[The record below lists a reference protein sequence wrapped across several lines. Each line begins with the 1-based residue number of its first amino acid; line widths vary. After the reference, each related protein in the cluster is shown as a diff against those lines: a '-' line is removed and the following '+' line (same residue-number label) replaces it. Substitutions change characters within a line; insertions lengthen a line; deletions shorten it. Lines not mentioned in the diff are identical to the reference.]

1 MISVLSSVRSAA
13 AAGLLLLSATPSP
26 ALATEAARPFEAP
39 QDRESFQRA
48 QRCLTEAIYYEA
60 RSESEDGQRAVA
72 QVVLNRVRHP
82 SYPASVCGVVY
93 QGSERRTGC
102 QFSFTCDGSMARGV
116 ADGSSWSRA
125 ERIATSA
132 LRGSVFR
139 PVGLS
144 LNYHTTAIR
153 PYWAPSLVRHTVIG
167 AHIFY
172 RHPRAGT
179 LASFHQTP
187 NTAEPAPGRQASV
200 NLVARTPR
208 ATTSRTPPG
217 FQPAR
222 IERAVVE
229 RARIEQVAIE
239 RPTFQHPSGRTAR
252 PNRARATAQSQP
264 RTQQA
269 RPAPVNRG
277 PRTTIENGV
286 RVARGS

>member
-1 MISVLSSVRSAA
+1 MTSLLSSVRSAA
-13 AAGLLLLSATPSP
+13 VAGLLLLSASPGP

-39 QDRESFQRA
+39 QDRSSYQRA
-48 QRCLTEAIYYEA
+48 LRCLTEAIYYEA

-82 SYPASVCGVVY
+82 FYPASVCGVVY

-116 ADGSSWSRA
+116 AEGASWSRA
-125 ERIATSA
+125 ERIATAA

-153 PYWAPSLVRHTVIG
+153 PYWAPSLIRHTVVG

-172 RHPRAGT
+172 RHPRAGSV
-179 LASFHQTP
+179 ASFDQP
-187 NTAEPAPGRQASV
+187 PAAVEPAPGRQASV
-200 NLVARTPR
+200 NYVARAPR
-208 ATTSRTPPG
+208 AAATRTPPG

-229 RARIEQVAIE
+229 QARVERHAVE
-239 RPTFQHPSGRTAR
+239 RPTFQHPSGRAAR
-252 PNRARATAQSQP
+252 QRTTRATAQRQARS
-264 RTQQA
+264 QQA
-269 RPAPVNRG
+269 RPAPVVRG
-277 PRTTIENGV
+277 PRTTVENGV

>member
-1 MISVLSSVRSAA
+1 MTSKLLLVRSAA
-13 AAGLLLLSATPSP
+13 LASLLLVPTSP
-26 ALATEAARPFEAP
+26 ALATETARPFEAP
-39 QDRESFQRA
+39 QDRSSFDRA
-48 QRCLTEAIYYEA
+48 LRCLTEAIYYEA
-60 RSESEDGQRAVA
+60 RSESEEGQRAVA

-116 ADGSSWSRA
+116 SDGASWARA

-172 RHPRAGT
+172 LHPRSGS
-179 LASFHQTP
+179 LASFNQAP
-187 NTAEPAPGRQASV
+187 AAVEPAPGRQASV
-200 NLVARTPR
+200 NYIARAPR
-208 ATTSRTPPG
+208 TAAARTPPG

-222 IERAVVE
+222 IERAIVE
-229 RARIEQVAIE
+229 RARVERYEVE
-239 RPTFQHPSGRTAR
+239 RPTFEHPTGGTTRQR
-252 PNRARATAQSQP
+252 PARAATRRQA

-269 RPAPVNRG
+269 APAPVNRG
-277 PRTTIENGV
+277 PRTTMENGV

>member
-1 MISVLSSVRSAA
+1 MLSSARTAA
-13 AAGLLLLSATPSP
+13 ASGLLLLFASPAP

-39 QDRESFQRA
+39 QDRSSFQRA
-48 QRCLTEAIYYEA
+48 LRCLTEAIYYEA

-116 ADGSSWSRA
+116 SDSASWSRA

-153 PYWAPSLVRHTVIG
+153 PYWAPSLIRHTVIG

-179 LASFHQTP
+179 LASFQQTP
-187 NTAEPAPGRQASV
+187 DTAEPAPGRQASV
-200 NLVARTPR
+200 NLVARAPR
-208 ATTSRTPPG
+208 AAATRTPPG

-222 IERAVVE
+222 IERAIVE
-229 RARIEQVAIE
+229 RAQLERYEVE
-239 RPTFQHPSGRTAR
+239 RPTFQHPTGRTTRQR
-252 PNRARATAQSQP
+252 PARASAQSQP
-264 RTQQA
+264 RTPQTSTT
-269 RPAPVNRG
+269 PVNRG